1 MILHSE
7 SLTCLGS
14 PEISF
19 VSTIETFMKSPQAMA
34 HLPNRCY
41 FQPQSLSQ
49 TPLEATTNL
58 QFTEHPHFAKLARAA
73 SSTALTRAKHYHP
86 VKFIA

>member
-1 MILHSE
+1 MISHSE
-7 SLTCLGS
+7 NLTCLGS

-19 VSTIETFMKSPQAMA
+19 VLTIKIFEKLPQAMA

-58 QFTEHPHFAKLARAA
+58 QFTEHPRFAKLARAA
-73 SSTALTRAKHYHP
+73 GNTALTRAKHYHP